1 MSIVLDNV
9 GNCRYP
15 GFSEYQSQ
23 NTLQN
28 SSYQWSFP
36 KSMRFNNGIRS
47 LNPSMYIL
55 PTLSSNRTT
64 SFGIGDR
71 TSFKPNRN
79 MVNNP
84 SPDTYHLK
92 TDVDLNLMHRKG
104 PIMLSKIEDH
114 ELAKSRQF
122 PGPGTYEVAKSILE
136 TNIPIKMKSRLGF
149 FYDDEIKKRKHC
161 VSMQRYHPST
171 KLEENLRYRNI
182 GFGIGGRMPNENL
195 SVKNNPGPGYY
206 KVPGCFDRG
215 YRGKLPLN

>member
-36 KSMRFNNGIRS
+36 KNMRFNNGIRS

-71 TSFKPNRN
+71 TSFKPNKN
-79 MVNNP
+79 IANNP

-92 TDVDLNLMHRKG
+92 TDVDLNLIHRKG
-104 PIMLSKIEDH
+104 PLMLSKIEDH
-114 ELAKSRQF
+114 ELAKSRKY

-136 TNIPIKMKSRLGF
+136 TNIPIKLKSRLGF
-149 FYDDEIKKRKHC
+149 FYEDEIKKRKHC

-182 GFGIGGRMPNENL
+182 GFGIGGRIPNENL
-195 SVKNNPGPGYY
+195 SVKNNPGPGYFP
-206 KVPGCFDRG
+206 K
-215 YRGKLPLN
+215 NSE